1 MTIPNI
7 EKSEENENKELI
19 VIFKQDGTFEL
30 DFQVSK
36 ENFSEDQIE
45 IQQEI
50 HNRYIKCE
58 NQGMFFI
65 GFLEKTQGL
74 TESVSYLRF
83 IIATFI
89 KKLSMNPDIE
99 LLRENTLVD
108 LDKAVT
114 NDLLGNAPYL
124 TGLENLNAL
133 WIEKLWHKL
142 NNSFSEMIVV
152 YKGSVSEFFKS

>member
-1 MTIPNI
+1 MTIHNI
-7 EKSEENENKELI
+7 KKSEENENKELI
-19 VIFKQDGTFEL
+19 VIFKQDGAFEL

-36 ENFSEDQIE
+36 EKFSDNQIE

-50 HNRYIKCE
+50 HNRYIKSE
-58 NQGMFFI
+58 NQGIFFI

-74 TESVSYLRF
+74 TESLSYLRL

-108 LDKAVT
+108 LDKMET

-124 TGLENLNAL
+124 TGLENLNAF
-133 WIEKLWHKL
+133 WIEKLWQKL

-152 YKGSVSEFFKS
+152 YKGSVS